1 MSAILLAAGTAERL
15 GRFKPLV
22 ELGRSSPVQRVIDT
36 FRSAGIADIIVVA
49 GHRATELSEAVR
61 PLGVRIAVNDDY
73 RSGMFSSVRA
83 GLKAL
88 PPDVSAFFLLPVD
101 IPLVRPATIHRLSD
115 HFKAQDAQICYPT
128 FRGERGHPPII
139 SSELVEPILK
149 WSGDGGLRAFLRRC
163 EDRAVDVPVADAGI
177 LQDMD
182 TPDDYECMKT
192 RIGRLHI
199 PTAEECEAL
208 MTDVMMLPEPIR
220 KHCRIAAKVAASI
233 TDALNRVG
241 CGLDAALIQAAAL
254 LHDVARTE
262 PKHALRGGALLREM
276 GFPEVADV
284 VQTHMDL
291 SWRDDAPIGECEVL
305 FLSDKL
311 VMDDALSPPLAERF
325 QASLDRFGDDP
336 AARAAIRS
344 RWETAERIRERVESI
359 AGRTLSEMLP
369 ETP

>member
-1 MSAILLAAGTAERL
+1 M
-15 GRFKPLV
+15 
-22 ELGRSSPVQRVIDT
+22 IDT
-36 FRSAGIADIIVVA
+36 FQSAGIADIIVVA

-61 PLGVRIAVNDDY
+61 PLGARVAVNDDY

-88 PPDVSAFFLLPVD
+88 PPDGSAFFLLPVD
-101 IPLVRPATIHRLSD
+101 IPLIRPATIHLLSD
-115 HFKAQDAQICYPT
+115 HFIEQDAQICYPT

-149 WSGDGGLRAFLRRC
+149 WSGGGGLRAFLLRC

-182 TPDDYECMKT
+182 TPRDYEWMKM
-192 RIGRLHI
+192 RVSRLSI
-199 PTAEECEAL
+199 PTAAECEAL
-208 MTDVMMLPEPIR
+208 MGDIMTVPEPIR
-220 KHCRIAAKVAASI
+220 NHCRTVARVAASL
-233 TDALNRVG
+233 TAALNKVG
-241 CGLDAALIQAAAL
+241 GGLDPALIQAAAL

-262 PKHALRGGALLREM
+262 PNHALRGGALLREM
-276 GFPEVADV
+276 GFSDVADV
-284 VQTHMDL
+284 VQTHVDL
-291 SWRDDAPIGECEVL
+291 SWRDDAPIGACEVV

-311 VMDDALSPPLAERF
+311 VMGDARAPSLAERF
-325 QASLDRFGDDP
+325 QSSLDRFGGDP
-336 AARAAIRS
+336 AACAAIRS

-359 AGRTLSEMLP
+359 AGRTLSEMLR